1 MDLGSLLVGLALL
14 LAVAFYVAQPI
25 LEGRGVR
32 EKPVS
37 PMDRLAAQREVAL
50 NALRDLD
57 FDHATGKIVDEDY
70 APQRAALVA
79 QGVAIL
85 KQIEAVQPARGADD
99 VERAVSFR
107 RKGRGRRSL
116 DEQVEAEIE
125 ARRRVAAPAEGACPK
140 CGTPAKPGD
149 KFCAKCGTQLPETRV
164 AA

>member
-32 EKPVS
+32 EKPVT
-37 PMDRLAAQREVAL
+37 PAERLAAERETVL

-57 FDHATGKIVDEDY
+57 FDHATGKIANEDY
-70 APQRAALVA
+70 EPQRAALVA
-79 QGVAIL
+79 QGIAIL
-85 KQIEAVQPARGADD
+85 KLIETAQPARSTEA
-99 VERAVSFR
+99 VEQAVAPR
-107 RKGRGRRSL
+107 RKGRAGRSL
-116 DEQVEAEIE
+116 DEQIEAEIE
-125 ARRRVAAPAEGACPK
+125 ARRRAAAPAEGACPK

-149 KFCAKCGTQLPETRV
+149 KFCAKCGAQLPEARV